1 MRRSLAPIESGAI
14 APDRM
19 TTHRFPYTRA
29 PEAFH
34 LLHDRPNQTL
44 GVLLHWDIGEN

>member
-1 MRRSLAPIESGAI
+1 
-14 APDRM
+14 M

-34 LLHDRPNQTL
+34 LLHDHTDQTL
-44 GVLLHWDIGEN
+44 GVLLDWDVEEN